1 MKRPITLMLA
11 IMATFTLSAQTMN
24 VHFKNGQK
32 IEFSSDIV
40 DYVDF
45 TEKPAPPTLTEGAY
59 VDLGLS
65 VKWATCNVGA
75 KEPYE
80 SGLKFSWGE
89 TATKQSF
96 EREDYAFYNPID
108 GGYTDIGEDISGT
121 QFDAATAHLGKDWR
135 MPTRVEFEEL
145 RSRCIWEWRE
155 LNGVLGY
162 VVKGPNGNKIFLPL
176 VLINKYT
183 KTAYYWSSNQLFT
196 HCSYILAFNRNESG
210 YLFNQSKHLPC
221 FIRPVYSPSASDGIS
236 NIKDYITIARK
247 GISSSVTSNGTIYK
261 VTFEIANTSN
271 ESIELVSLGG
281 VYINKRLEGNNTFSI
296 TLQNPTTALQNNQQE
311 LVFKYNGKTYT
322 VKG

>member
-89 TATKQSF
+89 TATKQRF
-96 EREDYAFYNPID
+96 LLEDYTFYNPID

-121 QFDAATAHLGKDWR
+121 QFDAATANLGKDWR
-135 MPTRVEFEEL
+135 MPTSAEFEEL

-176 VLINKYT
+176 VLSNNYT
-183 KTAYYWSSNQLFT
+183 KTAYYWSSNQLYT
-196 HCSYILAFNRNESG
+196 NCANILAFDRNEPG
-210 YLFNQSKHLPC
+210 RLYYELKYLPC